1 MQEEVLW
8 KVSPCPAPEARPSQV
23 PWWSYKAESGNQSL
37 NCCSYLIDQNSGKQ
51 ITFLMTPSTVSNL
64 FNLVYNSWRQL
75 HARSFLLLYQKIKN
89 RMKFFVFLFQHRCDV
104 CGKLFVDKSYIK
116 AHIMT
121 VHNKERNFHCEYCNQ
136 KFAIKSTLTRH
147 QKNVHGLVT
156 VNLDLWNVFL

>member
-23 PWWSYKAESGNQSL
+23 PWWSNKAESGNQSL

-64 FNLVYNSWRQL
+64 FNHIHNSWRQL

-89 RMKFFVFLFQHRCDV
+89 PIKFLTFFFSIDV
-104 CGKLFVDKSYIK
+104 TCAANCLWTRVTSRLTSWLCIIK
-116 AHIMT
+116 KGTFI
-121 VHNKERNFHCEYCNQ
+121 VNI
-136 KFAIKSTLTRH
+136 AIKSLQLNR
-147 QKNVHGLVT
+147 L
-156 VNLDLWNVFL
+156 